1 MVLVESW
8 TRHTSL
14 GSDRGFEMSKQLRC
28 PVPSATMSLPSI
40 GTGELQ
46 VAASSVRLFG
56 QSLKYLTSLVV
67 AGRVASVEPFFLEP
81 HGGDLEGFFLV
92 RGDREEL
99 NKIRYEDDFQRM
111 TVRAQ
116 VVVENFGVIG
126 AITGEQLNKHMAW
139 FAEAAKEVGVGAG
152 AT

>member
-1 MVLVESW
+1 M
-8 TRHTSL
+8 
-14 GSDRGFEMSKQLRC
+14 D
-28 PVPSATMSLPSI
+28 SALFIRWGATP
-40 GTGELQ
+40 GGRERE
-46 VAASSVRLFG
+46 SVRLFG

-67 AGRVASVEPFFLEP
+67 TGRVASVEPFFLEP

-99 NKIRYEDDFQRM
+99 NRIRYEDDFQRM

-139 FAEAAKEVGVGAG
+139 FAEAAKEVGAYAAG
-152 AT
+152 SDTP

>member
-1 MVLVESW
+1 M
-8 TRHTSL
+8 
-14 GSDRGFEMSKQLRC
+14 
-28 PVPSATMSLPSI
+28 
-40 GTGELQ
+40 
-46 VAASSVRLFG
+46 
-56 QSLKYLTSLVV
+56 
-67 AGRVASVEPFFLEP
+67 ASVEPFFLEP

-139 FAEAAKEVGVGAG
+139 FAEAAKEVGAG
-152 AT
+152 VP